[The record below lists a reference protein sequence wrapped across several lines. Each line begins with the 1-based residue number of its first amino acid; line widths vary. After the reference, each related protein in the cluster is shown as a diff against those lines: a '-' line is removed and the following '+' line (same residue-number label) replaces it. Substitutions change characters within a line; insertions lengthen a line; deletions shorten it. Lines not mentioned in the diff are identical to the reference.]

1 MKSPESLADFWER
14 DRFIA
19 PQQRGGGLGRTR
31 RRLAGENR
39 STEVV
44 EFLGICFL
52 ALLAVW
58 FLHESWRKWPD
69 PIIDSGPQ
77 WYAIWRVSLGAAPY
91 HDFAWYYGPLSLLF
105 NGLLFK
111 CFGPGMMVLAAANLV
126 VYAAIVSLAYL
137 AFRMA
142 WGSLAAFA
150 ALAVFI
156 SVFSFS
162 MLNAVGNY
170 NYVLPYSNETTH
182 GMLLMLVTAFVMV
195 RWSGKPSRA
204 GAFLLGLCGGVA
216 AVLKP
221 EFMLAGSIL
230 GIAALLL
237 RYGQKQPVNLAE
249 YGMILAGVALPTLG
263 IAAWFARGESWKSA
277 FIDSCQAW
285 WLLLVSHTAA
295 QVVDEGSYMGF
306 DNGWRNVGWELEFT
320 LCAVLMVGA
329 IWAAGWFINR
339 PWSWPLRW
347 ATALG
352 AGFLACSV
360 SMGGGF
366 EIGPCL
372 PGLILIIFTIVVARL
387 VRELRQTGRVQARNV
402 MALALVLLAGT
413 MLVRMALRARINH
426 FGFIQAAFAGM
437 VAAAV
442 IVSEVP
448 RWTGHG
454 RWGRRVTLVGIM
466 VMLALGCS
474 AIVAESASNHAAQ
487 TQPVGSGA
495 DRFYAFNPKLDE
507 TGLVVNWCVERLRSI
522 PPGATLLVL
531 PEGVMINYL
540 TRHKRPMPEFVS
552 DEAEYIRQL
561 GRSRP
566 DYVIYIWGDQRDA
579 GIPRF
584 GDPGQPGEKIKAWL
598 WQNYVSE
605 DTYSGHKKWAFIFR
619 RKPTP

>member
-1 MKSPESLADFWER
+1 VKPRWKNSASWR
-14 DRFIA
+14 DQFARS
-19 PQQRGGGLGRTR
+19 G
-31 RRLAGENR
+31 AGEFFG
-39 STEVV
+39 VC
-44 EFLGICFL
+44 LL
-52 ALLAVW
+52 ALLAAW

-77 WYAIWRVSLGAAPY
+77 WYALWRVSLGAAPY
-91 HDFAWYYGPLSLLF
+91 HDFTWYYGPLSLLF

-111 CFGPGMMVLAAANLV
+111 CFGPGMMVLAAANLA

-142 WGSLAAFA
+142 WGRLAAFA

-156 SVFSFS
+156 SAFSFS

-170 NYVLPYSNETTH
+170 NYALPYANETTH
-182 GMLLMLVTAFVMV
+182 GMLLLLVTAFVMA

-221 EFMLAGSIL
+221 EFMLAEGVL
-230 GIAALLL
+230 GMAALLL
-237 RYGQKQPVNLAE
+237 RYKQKQPVSLAE

-263 IAAWFARGESWKSA
+263 LTAWFARGESWKSA
-277 FIDSCQAW
+277 LIDSCQAW
-285 WLLLVSHTAA
+285 RQMFVTYYATKAMNESL
-295 QVVDEGSYMGF
+295 YMGI
-306 DNGWRNVGWELEFT
+306 DSAWRNVWWRFMGLDHAWRNIWWELEFT

-329 IWAAGWFINR
+329 IWAAGWFVNR
-339 PWSWPLRW
+339 PWSRPLRL

-352 AGFLACSV
+352 AGVLACSV
-360 SMGGGF
+360 GMGGGF
-366 EIGPCL
+366 EVGPCF
-372 PGLILIIFTIVVARL
+372 PGLIAIIFVIVVARL
-387 VRELRQTGRVQARNV
+387 GRGLRQTGRVEERNV

-413 MLVRMALRARINH
+413 MLARMALRARINH
-426 FGFIQAAFAGM
+426 FGFFQAAFAGM

-448 RWTGHG
+448 RWTGNG
-454 RWGRRVTLVGIM
+454 RWGRRVALVGIM
-466 VMLALGCS
+466 AMLAIGCG
-474 AIVAESASNHAAQ
+474 AVVAESARNHADQ

-495 DRFYAFNPKLDE
+495 DRFYAFGPKLDE
-507 TGLVVNWCVERLRSI
+507 TGALVNWCVERLRSI

-540 TRHKRPMPEFVS
+540 TRHERPMPEFLR
-552 DEAEYIRQL
+552 DEQDYIKQL
-561 GRSRP
+561 SQSRP
-566 DYVIYIWGDQRDA
+566 DYVIYIWGDQRDV

-584 GDPGQPGEKIKAWL
+584 GDPGQPGEKIVKWL
-598 WQNYVSE
+598 RKNYVIE
-605 DTYSGHKKWAFIFR
+605 DTHQGRMKWAFIFH
-619 RKPTP
+619 RKPAP

>member
-1 MKSPESLADFWER
+1 MKPPESLADFWER
-14 DRFIA
+14 DR
-19 PQQRGGGLGRTR
+19 PGRTR
-31 RRLAGENR
+31 RRLAGGNQ
-39 STEVV
+39 STEAG
-44 EFLGICFL
+44 EFLGICLL

-91 HDFAWYYGPLSLLF
+91 HDFTWYYGPLSLLF

-126 VYAAIVSLAYL
+126 VYAAIVSLAWL

-142 WGSLAAFA
+142 WGKLAAFA

-170 NYVLPYSNETTH
+170 NYALPYSNETTH
-182 GMLLMLVTAFVMV
+182 GMLLMLITAFVMV
-195 RWSGKPSRA
+195 RWSGQPSRA

-221 EFMLAGSIL
+221 EFMLVGGVL
-230 GIAALLL
+230 GMAALLL
-237 RYGQKQPVNLAE
+237 RYRQKQPVSLAE

-277 FIDSCQAW
+277 LIDSCQAW
-285 WLLLVSHTAA
+285 WLVLATRTGPNVM
-295 QVVDEGSYMGF
+295 DESSYIGS
-306 DNGWRNVGWELEFT
+306 NHAWRNVGWELEFT

-329 IWAAGWFINR
+329 IWAAGWFVNR
-339 PWSWPLRW
+339 PWSWPLRL

-372 PGLILIIFTIVVARL
+372 PGLILIIFIIVVARL
-387 VRELRQTGRVQARNV
+387 VRELRQTGRAQGRNV

-413 MLVRMALRARINH
+413 MLARMALRARINH

-437 VAAAV
+437 VATAV

-448 RWTGHG
+448 RWTGNG
-454 RWGRRVTLVGIM
+454 RWGRRVALAGIM
-466 VMLALGCS
+466 AMLALGCG
-474 AIVAESASNHAAQ
+474 AIVAESARNHAAQ
-487 TQPVGSGA
+487 TQPVGTGA
-495 DRFYAFNPKLDE
+495 DRFYAFGPKLDE
-507 TGLVVNWCVERLRSI
+507 TGSAVNWCVERLRSI

-540 TRHKRPMPEFVS
+540 TRHERPMPEFVS
-552 DEAEYIRQL
+552 DEEDYIRQL
-561 GRSRP
+561 GRTRP
-566 DYVIYIWGDQRDA
+566 DYVIYIWGDQRDG
-579 GIPRF
+579 GIRRF
-584 GDPGQPGEKIKAWL
+584 GDPGQPGEKIVNWL
-598 WQNYVSE
+598 RENYAIE
-605 DTYSGHKKWAFIFR
+605 ATHQGRLKWAFIFR
-619 RKPTP
+619 RARSDNR